1 MEYKLIKHM
10 FNTKIKGDSMKYN
23 YEELL
28 DMADVKS
35 WDSERKSFFYIIAN
49 NDELNSRLLKIWDFD
64 RNTLKNYKN
73 EENEIRDF
81 TGDEEF
87 IQMGSTAK
95 KLLRVAISLYNGREC
110 DLFNTFGYL
119 NRENYL
125 LVLKALEMR
134 FYPSE

>member
-1 MEYKLIKHM
+1 M

-125 LVLKALEMR
+125 NEILSKRVNLKH
-134 FYPSE
+134 